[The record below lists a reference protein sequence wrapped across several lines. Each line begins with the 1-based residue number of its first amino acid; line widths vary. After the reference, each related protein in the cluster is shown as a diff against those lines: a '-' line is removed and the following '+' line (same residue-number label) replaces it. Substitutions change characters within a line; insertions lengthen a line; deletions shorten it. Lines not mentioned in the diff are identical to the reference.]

1 MDTLVY
7 WTRFEYEEWTVT
19 LAATEKGL
27 CYVGVAKDSVE
38 RMKNWL
44 KRISSDEIVE
54 DAVCLDIYIN
64 EIKAY
69 LSGMLTSLSL
79 VTLDVVGTPFQHRV
93 WEMLRQVPY
102 GETVTYSDIA
112 DRLGKPS
119 AVRAVASAIGKNP
132 VLLAIPCHRVIAKS
146 GDLSGYRDGKEQKD
160 QLILLERRVM
170 ENGGIRT

>member
-1 MDTLVY
+1 METLVY
-7 WTRFEYEEWTVT
+7 WTRFDYEEWTVT

-38 RMKNWL
+38 RMKDWL

-54 DAVCLDIYIN
+54 DAVCMGIYID

-79 VTLDVVGTPFQHRV
+79 ITLDVVGTPFQHQV

-119 AVRAVASAIGKNP
+119 SVRAVASAIGKNP

-146 GDLSGYRDGKEQKD
+146 GDLSGYRDGKEQKA

-170 ENGGIRT
+170 KNGEIRM